1 MDATIAY
8 YCLHKF
14 HWKPTMLLSMTREE
28 KAFIMASIQIKADA
42 EKKQEQKMKAKRPRK
57 R

>member
-1 MDATIAY
+1 MAY

-14 HWKPTMLLSMTREE
+14 HWEPTKLLKLSREE
-28 KAFIMASIQIKADA
+28 KAFVMACIQLKAEA
-42 EKKQEQKMKAKRPRK
+42 EKKEQAKMKAKRPRK